1 MPATSPTE
9 KKFSSINNS
18 NPIFMKPFSLF
29 YLIAIFTTA
38 LLSSCMRS
46 ASLTV
51 LQPARFTVP
60 EHISKLAVVDRSKP
74 SNGWLN
80 VLEGMVTG
88 EAIGQ
93 DRRSREEAVA
103 GLTEGLRNTPRFQVI
118 RTGIEMTGAKAGV
131 NLPQPLSWSEVENIC
146 REHRADAVVTIESF
160 DTDNNVSTARR
171 ESKSKDS
178 KTGKETITVRYESD
192 MRTSVRMG
200 WRMYDPKSKIIIDEF
215 ITDDYTKSN
224 GSGSTERNAI
234 SNLPSQTSVTRRV
247 AFIGGEHYGMRIAP
261 TFVRVSRS
269 YYAKAKG
276 AKAEM
281 KQAARFAAS
290 GSWDKA
296 AEQWKRIYET
306 HQQDKKIA
314 GRAAYNMAVAAEMR
328 SNPVVALDW
337 AKKSWE
343 QYGNKKA
350 RSYIYTLENR
360 LNDQRKTDEQMHK
373 KT

>member
-1 MPATSPTE
+1 
-9 KKFSSINNS
+9 
-18 NPIFMKPFSLF
+18 MKPCSLF
-29 YLIAIFTTA
+29 YAFSLVAVA
-38 LLSSCMRS
+38 LFSNCMKS

-131 NLPQPLSWSEVENIC
+131 NLPQPLPWSEVENIC
-146 REHRADAVVTIESF
+146 RQHHADAVVTIESF

-171 ESKSKDS
+171 ESKSKNS

-200 WRMYDPKSKIIIDEF
+200 WRMYDPKSKIIIDEY
-215 ITDDYTKSN
+215 ITDDYTRSN
-224 GSGSTERNAI
+224 GSGSTERAAV

-247 AFIGGEHYGMRIAP
+247 AYMGGQHYGMRIAP
-261 TFVRVSRS
+261 TYVRVSRS
-269 YYAKAKG
+269 YYGKAKG
-276 AKAEM
+276 VKSEM
-281 KQAARFAAS
+281 KQAARFAAA

-306 HQQDKKIA
+306 HQQDEKIA

-343 QYGNKKA
+343 KYGNKKA
-350 RSYIYTLENR
+350 RNYIYTLENR